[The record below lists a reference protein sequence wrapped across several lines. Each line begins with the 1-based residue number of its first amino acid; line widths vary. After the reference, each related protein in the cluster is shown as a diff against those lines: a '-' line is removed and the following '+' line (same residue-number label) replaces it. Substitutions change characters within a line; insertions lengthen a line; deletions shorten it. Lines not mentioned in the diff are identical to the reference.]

1 MSPAYALESLA
12 YDRSVPTLRIV
23 IRCDGSPATGAGH
36 VTRCRALAS
45 ALLDQGLEPIFVT
58 RAQTFGL
65 AILESA
71 GFACKSI
78 PTFGPEN
85 ALEEGD
91 LEATIAAAQDGGTAC
106 VLVDHY
112 GAAPWYFE
120 ALRNAGLTLAVID
133 DVAERDLRAANWI
146 LNQNLG
152 ATDLPY
158 RTSED
163 AVFLVE
169 PVYALL
175 RPEFGAARAS
185 LSREFSAEDRRVLVS
200 LGGGDTANLCADV
213 LSGLEAVTRPLEVR
227 CIVTDSVIP
236 ATVERRLKASAHDV
250 TLLRGVDDMAA
261 QMTWADVSLNAGGST
276 CWELLCL
283 GVPMIVV
290 ALSSDQRRI
299 PQALEEA
306 GLARRITSVDAAGQ
320 AVVTV
325 LADPKER
332 AEMSFRGQT
341 LVDGRGAQRVATSL
355 KNLVQE
361 ATNAHS

>member
-1 MSPAYALESLA
+1 
-12 YDRSVPTLRIV
+12 
-23 IRCDGSPATGAGH
+23 
-36 VTRCRALAS
+36 
-45 ALLDQGLEPIFVT
+45 
-58 RAQTFGL
+58 
-65 AILESA
+65 
-71 GFACKSI
+71 
-78 PTFGPEN
+78 
-85 ALEEGD
+85 
-91 LEATIAAAQDGGTAC
+91 
-106 VLVDHY
+106 
-112 GAAPWYFE
+112 
-120 ALRNAGLTLAVID
+120 
-133 DVAERDLRAANWI
+133 
-146 LNQNLG
+146 
-152 ATDLPY
+152 
-158 RTSED
+158 
-163 AVFLVE
+163 
-169 PVYALL
+169 
-175 RPEFGAARAS
+175 
-185 LSREFSAEDRRVLVS
+185 
-200 LGGGDTANLCADV
+200 
-213 LSGLEAVTRPLEVR
+213 
-227 CIVTDSVIP
+227 
-236 ATVERRLKASAHDV
+236 
-250 TLLRGVDDMAA
+250 MAA